1 MSVRDTVAI
10 GFGRHMLPLV
20 HLIVSIALASG
31 PGLPGDFPLAPG
43 LQPCVPQ
50 VVGPEVICDWHHI
63 DGHAV
68 YTFYSTALVKAG
80 YTIVPGAGEATSPR
94 EFGAIGFKKTGI
106 QGAVTVVG
114 TDLTIQ
120 VFYGQSQ

>member
-20 HLIVSIALASG
+20 HLIVSIALTSG

-68 YTFYSTALVKAG
+68 YTFYSTALAKAG
-80 YTIVPGAGEATSPR
+80 YTIVPGAGEATSPG
-94 EFGAIGFKKTGI
+94 GA
-106 QGAVTVVG
+106 GAEPRHG
-114 TDLTIQ
+114 ACDEP
-120 VFYGQSQ
+120 S

>member
-1 MSVRDTVAI
+1 
-10 GFGRHMLPLV
+10 MLALV
-20 HLIVSIALASG
+20 HLIVSIALTSGPVSIALTSG

-68 YTFYSTALVKAG
+68 YTFYSTALAKAG
-80 YTIVPGAGEATSPR
+80 YTIAPGAGETTSPR
-94 EFGAIGFKKTGI
+94 EFGAIGFKKGGI
-106 QGAVTVVG
+106 EGAVTVAG

-120 VFYGQSQ
+120 VIYGQSQ